1 VRPGLSSERSKPPR
15 RRMFHSFS
23 VPHDTIKKQDLQV
36 TMKFGIINLNMA

>member
-1 VRPGLSSERSKPPR
+1 
-15 RRMFHSFS
+15 MFHSFS

>member
-23 VPHDTIKKQDLQV
+23 VLHDTIKK
-36 TMKFGIINLNMA
+36 